1 MLVALYTPQ
10 SATLQ
15 NYYFNVLHI
24 VKILIDLLWS
34 KPKKSKHVKKGDEE
48 EATKRVVCLQK
59 R

>member
-34 KPKKSKHVKKGDEE
+34 KPKKSKHIKIGDEE
-48 EATKRVVCLQK
+48 EATKTVVCLQK